1 MFSTTTING
10 ITFLYQGLT
19 LITHH
24 PLWQAR
30 DHFGEVFSIVKISE
44 RRYDIYN
51 YYDRFEDEVTTLEEA
66 ATWLIEN
73 VNEPW

>member
-1 MFSTTTING
+1 MFSITTING

-19 LITHH
+19 LVTHR

-30 DHFGEVFSIVKISE
+30 DPFGEVFSIVKISE

-66 ATWLIEN
+66 AAWLIEN

>member
-1 MFSTTTING
+1 MFSTITING

-19 LITHH
+19 LVTHH
-24 PLWQAR
+24 PFWQAR
-30 DHFGEVFSIVKISE
+30 NPFGEIFSIVKISN

-51 YYDRFEDEVTTLEEA
+51 YYDQFENKLHTLEDV

-73 VNEPW
+73 TYEPW

>member
-1 MFSTTTING
+1 MFSITTING

-19 LITHH
+19 LITHR

-30 DHFGEVFSIVKISE
+30 NPFGEIFSIVKISD
-44 RRYDIYN
+44 RRYDIYD
-51 YYDRFEDEVTTLEEA
+51 YSDHFRDEVTTLEEA
-66 ATWLIEN
+66 ATWLVES